1 LRAEQLLPLE
11 RMASKSVENI
21 LDGIEESKEVPFERV
36 LFAIGI
42 RYVGETVAKK
52 LARHFHN
59 IDSIIEAS
67 QEELVAA
74 DEIGERIAISV
85 KDFFEN
91 ENNLNIVQRLK
102 SAGVQFE
109 IPEEQ
114 LAGQTDKLAGQTFVI
129 SGVFERHSR
138 DELKAIIEKNGGK
151 NTGSVSAKTSFLL
164 AGEGMGPSKRA
175 KAEKLEVQ
183 IISEADFED
192 LIA

>member
-1 LRAEQLLPLE
+1 MAE
-11 RMASKSVENI
+11 KSVDSMLE
-21 LDGIEESKEVPFERV
+21 GIEKSKAVPFERA

-52 LARHFHN
+52 LARHFH
-59 IDSIIEAS
+59 SIERLKAAS
-67 QEELVAA
+67 KEDLIGV

-85 KDFFEN
+85 LYFFQN
-91 ENNLNIVQRLK
+91 ENNLRIISRLK
-102 SAGVQFE
+102 AAGVQFE

-114 LAGQTDKLAGQTFVI
+114 LAGQTDKLSGQTFVI

-151 NTGSVSAKTSFLL
+151 NTGSVSAKTNFLL

-183 IISEADFED
+183 IISESDFEKM
-192 LIA
+192 IA